1 MASDQWGVQRN
12 ASDCSTVGAEIGRAK
27 PKEGNI
33 HAKQQTATPNPET
46 QTKFG
51 PARTVIRAFDAG

>member
-1 MASDQWGVQRN
+1 VR
-12 ASDCSTVGAEIGRAK
+12 AEIGRAK

-33 HAKQQTATPNPET
+33 RAKQQTATPNPET